1 MFWCLPGKI
10 WNLFQGIVIG
20 WDPPPE
26 GTQNGMIEG
35 YKIEYK
41 QRKDKINLNAMV
53 EGGKRSFDFTGNYGW
68 LL

>member
-1 MFWCLPGKI
+1 M
-10 WNLFQGIVIG
+10 IG

-26 GTQNGMIEG
+26 DTQNGLIEG

-53 EGGKRSFDFTGNYGW
+53 DGGKRSFDFTGNYG
-68 LL
+68 